1 LPSNMNGYEYVY
13 GSTARKMP
21 ENDPYVEKRIHRK
34 KIRVKKYQK
43 SKRKAIFTAVILFA
57 VVMFVMVRYSMI
69 LHLNYEIA
77 EVTDLYERVLA
88 ENSALDMKL
97 KEKTSLAV
105 IYDRAV
111 NELGMIKAD
120 NNHVGYYNSYKEDTK
135 VIDNDYIQAR
145 ELENRDPVTLMLD
158 KIRLFLNLK

>member
-43 SKRKAIFTAVILFA
+43 SKRKAIFTAVLLFA

-69 LHLNYEIA
+69 LHLNYEIDMSA
-77 EVTDLYERVLA
+77 VL
-88 ENSALDMKL
+88 NG
-97 KEKTSLAV
+97 V
-105 IYDRAV
+105 IQFKSNLRR
-111 NELGMIKAD
+111 IP
-120 NNHVGYYNSYKEDTK
+120 
-135 VIDNDYIQAR
+135 YI
-145 ELENRDPVTLMLD
+145 
-158 KIRLFLNLK
+158 